1 MIDLFYD
8 GRTPLTAEDL
18 NRLIGMVTAGNFF
31 AQPPIDVNN
40 GPDGQVTISIN
51 LEILKQMLVPEAEN
65 LDEVDEV
72 FDVVT
77 APVVDQGAR
86 FEWTPVQVTKWDGL
100 QYELTEVG
108 INGDGSFYSLG
119 QSGSIFFGV
128 EFTGNP
134 AVPILSYGWMF
145 AAPGQDVNY
154 FFCPELVQVV
164 RAISN
169 EANQAGFYPAMLQ
182 RYVHPPNPYPGDP
195 PNDPLPPEGVP
206 DTNGEFED
214 VQNIWLTLPTGIEPD
229 LGMWMIARLVGY
241 FDDGLAIYASCCGED
256 KCEPGGE
263 VLIPTMSSDGNRTL
277 TVPNSGLGV
286 GHDGSL
292 IYVRKSQDFGTY
304 QELTICPRPA
314 TQVVIYTPPA
324 RIIQGVL
331 YLAKTLVTLVD
342 GQLIAAPAGVDS
354 TDVFCVDQSSSSSI
368 TGSSVSSLSSQS
380 AMSIS
385 SMSSLSSAGPSASSA
400 SSVSSLSSL
409 SSISSH
415 SSMSLSS
422 VLDVSSQSS
431 SSNPSLFKLDFS
443 ASTSGINIGNPS
455 SLSFSSGIT
464 ISAWIST
471 TNGSSYPVVTKS
483 PVSGTITGYTLYA
496 SDTFVLFEAFNS
508 FGQMLV
514 ELGYGGLVSGNL
526 YHVAV
531 TVDTASPGVN
541 GILYV
546 NGVSVNSATAA
557 GGLGF
562 MDAINHNFIIGG
574 QEGTSLLWPG
584 TIDAVRVYRAAL
596 LDGQITEL
604 YNSGA
609 GLGSAGT
616 ASAILQGWWKFDE
629 EFGASV
635 IDSSSFGNNGVIN
648 GQTYQ
653 SATVLG

>member
-51 LEILKQMLVPEAEN
+51 LDILKQMIVPEAEN

-72 FDVVT
+72 FDVPVT
-77 APVVDQGAR
+77 PIVDRGNR
-86 FEWTPVQVTKWDGL
+86 FNWTPVQITSWDGL
-100 QYELTEVG
+100 KYELTEVG
-108 INGDGSFYSLG
+108 INGDGSFFSLG
-119 QSGSIFFGV
+119 QLGSIFFGF

-134 AVPILSYGWMF
+134 AVPIGSYGWMF

-164 RAISN
+164 RAMSN
-169 EANQAGFYPAMLQ
+169 EANKAGFYPAMIQ
-182 RYVHPPNPYPGDP
+182 RYVQPPNPYPGDP
-195 PNDPLPPEGVP
+195 PNAPLPPEGVP
-206 DTNGEFED
+206 DEAGEFED
-214 VQNIWLTLPTGIEPD
+214 VQDIWLTLPTGTDTD
-229 LGMWMIARLVGY
+229 LDKWMIARLVGY
-241 FDDGLAIYASCCGED
+241 FDDGRAIYASCCGES

-263 VLIPTMSSDGNRTL
+263 LLIPTMSSDGNRTL

-292 IYVRKSQDFGTY
+292 IYIRKAQDFGTY

-314 TQVVIYTPPA
+314 TKVVIYTPPA
-324 RIIQGVL
+324 RIVQGVL
-331 YLAKTLVTLVD
+331 YLTKSLVTLVD
-342 GQLIAAPAGVDS
+342 GQLIATPAGIDS
-354 TDVFCVDQSSSSSI
+354 TDVFCVDQSSSSSV

-380 AMSIS
+380 LMS
-385 SMSSLSSAGPSASSA
+385 L
-400 SSVSSLSSL
+400 SSLSSL
-409 SSISSH
+409 SSGGASNSSASSASSLSSLSSKSSQ

-431 SSNPSLFKLDFS
+431 SSNPSLFNLDFAS
-443 ASTSGINIGNPS
+443 STSGINIGNPS
-455 SLSFSSGIT
+455 ALSFSNGIT
-464 ISAWIST
+464 ISAWIRT
-471 TNGSSYPVVTKS
+471 TNASSYPVVTKS
-483 PVSGTITGYTLYA
+483 PVSGTITGYTLY
-496 SDTFVLFEAFNS
+496 SSNTFVLFEAFNS

-526 YHVAV
+526 YHIAV
-531 TVDTASPGVN
+531 TIDTASPGVH

-546 NGVSVNSATAA
+546 NGVNVNSATASS
-557 GGLGF
+557 GLGL
-562 MDAINHNFIIGG
+562 MDAINHNLIIGG
-574 QEGTSLLWPG
+574 QEGASLLWLG
-584 TIDAVRVYRAAL
+584 TIDAVRIYRAAL
-596 LDGQITEL
+596 LAGQITEL

-609 GLGSAGT
+609 GLGSMGT

-629 EFGASV
+629 GFGGTV

-653 SATVLG
+653 SAVILG